1 MKRVN
6 VKNLKERKSKGMRMK
21 KIAQILVSAVFVL
34 FFGIFEVSMA
44 YLIDGNVS
52 DWGID
57 LGAAS
62 SKGYLNSHLPSSG
75 LDIDYTI
82 EDNASTAIN
91 PAREDHWWKVG
102 PLWSWYNYFDAEA
115 IYFDNDQTNAYIA
128 IIHGLPKGGC
138 NPPGNYAYGT
148 WYYKFKPGDIAIDA
162 DNDPGTGEY
171 GYEFGLDIS
180 DGSLYSVSDWEK
192 VYYYPKYPETK
203 AANPWAINAGTKKGA
218 VSFVYSTEK
227 NSHYVLEA
235 AIPLDLLGL
244 DANTTHSLRIH
255 WTQECGNDYLT
266 LEADVNPVPEPATLL
281 LLGSGLIVLA
291 GIGRRTLIK
300 F

>member
-1 MKRVN
+1 
-6 VKNLKERKSKGMRMK
+6 MK
-21 KIAQILVSAVFVL
+21 KEARLLGMIFIFILMI
-34 FFGIFEVSMA
+34 GISRSCG
-44 YLIDGNVS
+44 YIIDGSLN

-57 LGAAS
+57 LFAPGADQ
-62 SKGYLNSHLPSSG
+62 KYYLDNHLPSGG
-75 LDIDYTI
+75 LDIDYVT

-91 PAREDHWWKVG
+91 PDRGDYWWKVG
-102 PLWSWYNYFDAEA
+102 PLWSVYNYFDAEA
-115 IYFDNDQTNAYIA
+115 IYFDNDSNYAYIA
-128 IIHGLPKGGC
+128 IIQGLPKAGYD
-138 NPPGNYAYGT
+138 PPGNYAHGT
-148 WYYKFKPGDIAIDA
+148 WHYKFKPGDIAIDA

-180 DGSLYSVSDWEK
+180 DGSLYSVSNWKE
-192 VYYYPKYPETK
+192 VYYDD
-203 AANPWAINAGTKKGA
+203 ASISNPWAINAGTKKGT

-235 AIPLDLLGL
+235 AIPLHLLGL

-291 GIGRRTLIK
+291 GIGRKTLIK

>member
-62 SKGYLNSHLPSSG
+62 SKGYLNSHLPSGG
-75 LDIDYTI
+75 LDIDYTT
-82 EDNASTAIN
+82 EDNADKYKYWT
-91 PAREDHWWKVG
+91 EVG
-102 PLWSWYNYFDAEA
+102 PLYSYQNYFDAEA
-115 IYFDNDQTNAYIA
+115 IYFDNDQYYAYIA
-128 IIHGLPKGGC
+128 IIQGLPEAGYD
-138 NPPGNYAYGT
+138 PPGNYAHGT
-148 WYYKFKPGDIAIDA
+148 WYYEFKPGDIAIDA
-162 DNDPGTGEY
+162 DNGPGTGEY
-171 GYEFGLDIS
+171 GYEFGLDIL
-180 DGSLYSVSDWEK
+180 DGSLYSVTDWED
-192 VYYYPKYPETK
+192 VYYND
-203 AANPWAINAGTKKGA
+203 ASISNPWAINAGTKKGT

-235 AIPLDLLGL
+235 AIPLHLLGL

-266 LEADVNPVPEPATLL
+266 LNADVNPVPEPATLF
-281 LLGSGLIVLA
+281 LLGTGLIGLA
-291 GIGRRTLIK
+291 GIGRRTLK
-300 F
+300 R

>member
-1 MKRVN
+1 
-6 VKNLKERKSKGMRMK
+6 MK
-21 KIAQILVSAVFVL
+21 KEARLLGIIFIFILMI
-34 FFGIFEVSMA
+34 GISRS
-44 YLIDGNVS
+44 YGYIIDGSLN
-52 DWGID
+52 DWGI
-57 LGAAS
+57 S
-62 SKGYLNSHLPSSG
+62 SLADNKDYLNTTLPSGG
-75 LDIDYTI
+75 LDIDYKT

-91 PAREDHWWKVG
+91 PARGDHWWKVG

-115 IYFDNDQTNAYIA
+115 IYFDNDSNYAYIA
-128 IIHGLPKGGC
+128 IIQGLPEAGYD
-138 NPPGNYAYGT
+138 PPGNYAHGT

-180 DGSLYSVSDWEK
+180 DGSLYSVSNWKE
-192 VYYYPKYPETK
+192 VYYDD
-203 AANPWAINAGTKKGA
+203 ASISNPWAINAGTKKGT

-235 AIPLDLLGL
+235 AIPLHLLGL

-291 GIGRRTLIK
+291 GIGRKTLIK